1 MTKITAIRTTAR
13 HIGRDI
19 FTLSGAAAAI
29 TVTGLSALA
38 EQSADTHMVSYQTN
52 LTFEDVTFGLESA
65 ITDRGLVV
73 DHVSHVGEMLERTR
87 ADVGSDVV
95 LFEQAEVYS
104 FCSASLSREVM
115 EANPMNITFCP
126 YDIFV
131 AQRPDSNIT
140 TIGFRAFPEGEMQL
154 IQTLLNDIVLEAIEE

>member
-1 MTKITAIRTTAR
+1 MTKSTAIQTVGRLATALPLASAVVLA
-13 HIGRDI
+13 IGLPA
-19 FTLSGAAAAI
+19 T
-29 TVTGLSALA
+29 A
-38 EQSADTHMVSYQTN
+38 EQSGIAPEVSYQTT
-52 LTFEDVTFGLESA
+52 LSFEDVTFGLENA
-65 ITDRGLVV
+65 ITDRGLLV

-87 ADVGSDVV
+87 VDVGSDVV

-104 FCSASLSREVM
+104 FCSASLSRKVM

-131 AQRPDSNIT
+131 AQQPGSDTT
-140 TIGFRAFPEGEMQL
+140 TIGFRAFPEGEMQI

>member
-1 MTKITAIRTTAR
+1 MTNFIALKTAIRAVAALSLVAA
-13 HIGRDI
+13 
-19 FTLSGAAAAI
+19 TLPLAALPAAA
-29 TVTGLSALA
+29 
-38 EQSADTHMVSYQTN
+38 EQAGTPDRVSYETT
-52 LTFEDVTFGLESA
+52 LAFDDVIFGLESA

-87 ADVGSDVV
+87 EDVGSDVV
-95 LFEQAEVYS
+95 LFQQAEVYS
-104 FCSASLSREVM
+104 FCSASLSRQVM
-115 EANPMNITFCP
+115 EASPMNITFCP

-131 AQRPDSNIT
+131 AQQPDSETT

>member
-1 MTKITAIRTTAR
+1 MK
-13 HIGRDI
+13 H
-19 FTLSGAAAAI
+19 FAAI
-29 TVTGLSALA
+29 AALSAGSLLLSLA
-38 EQSADTHMVSYQTN
+38 PVQAQDMVRFETPLAY
-52 LTFEDVTFGLESA
+52 EDVIFGLENA

-73 DHVSHVGEMLERTR
+73 DHISHVGEMLERTR

-95 LFEQAEVYS
+95 LFQQADVYS
-104 FCSASLSREVM
+104 FCSAKLSRQVM

-131 AQRPDSNIT
+131 AQRPDDSKV

-154 IQTLLNDIVLEAIEE
+154 IQELLTGIAQEAIEE